1 MVKKVMKS
9 NEKRA
14 VKAENA
20 ERRHRNLILAAV
32 ALTAAVAIVS
42 LVLFI
47 RTASQLKRGTNEEE
61 RTDIPVL
68 IGNINSDGGAEQ
80 LYGVNCLT
88 VRSEFPKHMN
98 SQCPTP
104 HMCGR
109 RKLTSDTLRKIKS
122 LNLPGI
128 FWRKPVNTAFSGK
141 SEDDKN
147 ILHPSLRLMR

>member
-1 MVKKVMKS
+1 MVKKVVKS

-32 ALTAAVAIVS
+32 AIVS

-47 RTASQLKRGTNEEE
+47 RTASQLKRGANEEE

-80 LYGVNCLT
+80 LYGGEPCA
-88 VRSEFPKHMN
+88 VR
-98 SQCPTP
+98 Q
-104 HMCGR
+104 
-109 RKLTSDTLRKIKS
+109 
-122 LNLPGI
+122 NLPKEPALLA
-128 FWRKPVNTAFSGK
+128 RNSY
-141 SEDDKN
+141 
-147 ILHPSLRLMR
+147 

>member
-14 VKAENA
+14 VKAEND

-42 LVLFI
+42 LVLL

-80 LYGVNCLT
+80 LYGGEPCA
-88 VRSEFPKHMN
+88 VR
-98 SQCPTP
+98 Q
-104 HMCGR
+104 
-109 RKLTSDTLRKIKS
+109 
-122 LNLPGI
+122 NLPKEPALLA
-128 FWRKPVNTAFSGK
+128 RNSY
-141 SEDDKN
+141 
-147 ILHPSLRLMR
+147 

>member
-68 IGNINSDGGAEQ
+68 IGNINDAA
-80 LYGVNCLT
+80 LL
-88 VRSEFPKHMN
+88 M
-98 SQCPTP
+98 
-104 HMCGR
+104 
-109 RKLTSDTLRKIKS
+109 
-122 LNLPGI
+122 
-128 FWRKPVNTAFSGK
+128 
-141 SEDDKN
+141 
-147 ILHPSLRLMR
+147 PSHKRYSRAHREY

>member
-9 NEKRA
+9 NEKKA

-20 ERRHRNLILAAV
+20 ERRHRNLIL
-32 ALTAAVAIVS
+32 AAVAIVS

-80 LYGVNCLT
+80 LYGGEPCA
-88 VRSEFPKHMN
+88 VR
-98 SQCPTP
+98 Q
-104 HMCGR
+104 
-109 RKLTSDTLRKIKS
+109 
-122 LNLPGI
+122 NLPKEPALLA
-128 FWRKPVNTAFSGK
+128 RNSY
-141 SEDDKN
+141 
-147 ILHPSLRLMR
+147 

>member
-32 ALTAAVAIVS
+32 AIVS

-47 RTASQLKRGTNEEE
+47 RTASQLKRGANEEE

-80 LYGVNCLT
+80 LYGGEPCA
-88 VRSEFPKHMN
+88 VR
-98 SQCPTP
+98 Q
-104 HMCGR
+104 
-109 RKLTSDTLRKIKS
+109 
-122 LNLPGI
+122 NLPKEPALLA
-128 FWRKPVNTAFSGK
+128 RNSY
-141 SEDDKN
+141 
-147 ILHPSLRLMR
+147 

>member
-32 ALTAAVAIVS
+32 AIVS

-47 RTASQLKRGTNEEE
+47 RTASQLKRGANEEE

-80 LYGVNCLT
+80 LYGGESCA
-88 VRSEFPKHMN
+88 VR
-98 SQCPTP
+98 Q
-104 HMCGR
+104 
-109 RKLTSDTLRKIKS
+109 
-122 LNLPGI
+122 NLPKEPALLA
-128 FWRKPVNTAFSGK
+128 RNSY
-141 SEDDKN
+141 
-147 ILHPSLRLMR
+147 

>member
-47 RTASQLKRGTNEEE
+47 RTASQLKRGANEEE

-80 LYGVNCLT
+80 LYGGEPCA
-88 VRSEFPKHMN
+88 VR
-98 SQCPTP
+98 Q
-104 HMCGR
+104 
-109 RKLTSDTLRKIKS
+109 
-122 LNLPGI
+122 NLP
-128 FWRKPVNTAFSGK
+128 RSRLC
-141 SEDDKN
+141 
-147 ILHPSLRLMR
+147 LHGTVTEY

>member
-20 ERRHRNLILAAV
+20 ERRHRNLILAAGGGMAAVGGFFSLSLILAAV

-47 RTASQLKRGTNEEE
+47 RTASQLKRGANEEE

-80 LYGVNCLT
+80 LYGGEPCA
-88 VRSEFPKHMN
+88 VR
-98 SQCPTP
+98 Q
-104 HMCGR
+104 
-109 RKLTSDTLRKIKS
+109 
-122 LNLPGI
+122 NLPKEPALLA
-128 FWRKPVNTAFSGK
+128 RNSY
-141 SEDDKN
+141 
-147 ILHPSLRLMR
+147 

>member
-14 VKAENA
+14 GRAENA
-20 ERRHRNLILAAV
+20 ERRHRNL
-32 ALTAAVAIVS
+32 LTAAVAIVS

-80 LYGVNCLT
+80 LYGGEPCA
-88 VRSEFPKHMN
+88 VR
-98 SQCPTP
+98 Q
-104 HMCGR
+104 
-109 RKLTSDTLRKIKS
+109 
-122 LNLPGI
+122 NLPKEPALLA
-128 FWRKPVNTAFSGK
+128 RNSY
-141 SEDDKN
+141 
-147 ILHPSLRLMR
+147 

>member
-47 RTASQLKRGTNEEE
+47 RTASQLKRGTNE

-80 LYGVNCLT
+80 LYGGEPCA
-88 VRSEFPKHMN
+88 VR
-98 SQCPTP
+98 Q
-104 HMCGR
+104 
-109 RKLTSDTLRKIKS
+109 
-122 LNLPGI
+122 NLPKEPALLA
-128 FWRKPVNTAFSGK
+128 RNSY
-141 SEDDKN
+141 
-147 ILHPSLRLMR
+147 

>member
-20 ERRHRNLILAAV
+20 ERRHRNLILAAI

-80 LYGVNCLT
+80 LYGGEPCASSAEP
-88 VRSEFPKHMN
+88 SERTG
-98 SQCPTP
+98 SACTEQ
-104 HMCGR
+104 
-109 RKLTSDTLRKIKS
+109 L
-122 LNLPGI
+122 LN
-128 FWRKPVNTAFSGK
+128 T
-141 SEDDKN
+141 EQ
-147 ILHPSLRLMR
+147 

>member
-20 ERRHRNLILAAV
+20 GRRHRNLILAAV

-42 LVLFI
+42 LVI
-47 RTASQLKRGTNEEE
+47 RTASQLKRGANEEE

-80 LYGVNCLT
+80 LYGGEPCA
-88 VRSEFPKHMN
+88 VR
-98 SQCPTP
+98 Q
-104 HMCGR
+104 
-109 RKLTSDTLRKIKS
+109 
-122 LNLPGI
+122 NLPKEPALLA
-128 FWRKPVNTAFSGK
+128 RNSY
-141 SEDDKN
+141 
-147 ILHPSLRLMR
+147 

>member
-47 RTASQLKRGTNEEE
+47 RTASQLKRGSK
-61 RTDIPVL
+61 RRRK
-68 IGNINSDGGAEQ
+68 DGIFPCSSGILTVTAGAEQ
-80 LYGVNCLT
+80 LYGGEPCA
-88 VRSEFPKHMN
+88 VR
-98 SQCPTP
+98 Q
-104 HMCGR
+104 
-109 RKLTSDTLRKIKS
+109 
-122 LNLPGI
+122 NLPKEPALLA
-128 FWRKPVNTAFSGK
+128 RNSY
-141 SEDDKN
+141 
-147 ILHPSLRLMR
+147 

>member
-47 RTASQLKRGTNEEE
+47 RTASQLKRGANEEE
-61 RTDIPVL
+61 RTDTVL

-80 LYGVNCLT
+80 LYGGEPCA
-88 VRSEFPKHMN
+88 VR
-98 SQCPTP
+98 Q
-104 HMCGR
+104 
-109 RKLTSDTLRKIKS
+109 
-122 LNLPGI
+122 NLPKEPALLA
-128 FWRKPVNTAFSGK
+128 RNSY
-141 SEDDKN
+141 
-147 ILHPSLRLMR
+147 

>member
-47 RTASQLKRGTNEEE
+47 RTASQLKRGANEEE
-61 RTDIPVL
+61 RTDIPCSSG
-68 IGNINSDGGAEQ
+68 I
-80 LYGVNCLT
+80 LT
-88 VRSEFPKHMN
+88 VTAGRSSFTAANPV
-98 SQCPTP
+98 QF
-104 HMCGR
+104 GR
-109 RKLTSDTLRKIKS
+109 TFRKNRLC
-122 LNLPGI
+122 
-128 FWRKPVNTAFSGK
+128 
-141 SEDDKN
+141 
-147 ILHPSLRLMR
+147 LHGTVTEY

>member
-68 IGNINSDGGAEQ
+68 IGNIFQQ
-80 LYGVNCLT
+80 LYN
-88 VRSEFPKHMN
+88 MA
-98 SQCPTP
+98 
-104 HMCGR
+104 
-109 RKLTSDTLRKIKS
+109 DTLIVGHTVSSDAMAGRSSFTAANPVQFGRTFRKNR
-122 LNLPGI
+122 LC
-128 FWRKPVNTAFSGK
+128 
-141 SEDDKN
+141 
-147 ILHPSLRLMR
+147 LHGTVTEY

>member
-47 RTASQLKRGTNEEE
+47 TKKKGRIFPCSSG
-61 RTDIPVL
+61 I
-68 IGNINSDGGAEQ
+68 
-80 LYGVNCLT
+80 LT
-88 VRSEFPKHMN
+88 VTAGRSSFTAANPV
-98 SQCPTP
+98 QF
-104 HMCGR
+104 GR
-109 RKLTSDTLRKIKS
+109 TFRKNRLC
-122 LNLPGI
+122 
-128 FWRKPVNTAFSGK
+128 
-141 SEDDKN
+141 
-147 ILHPSLRLMR
+147 LHGTVTEY

>member
-9 NEKRA
+9 NEKKA

-47 RTASQLKRGTNEEE
+47 RNEEE

-80 LYGVNCLT
+80 LYGGEPCA
-88 VRSEFPKHMN
+88 VR
-98 SQCPTP
+98 Q
-104 HMCGR
+104 
-109 RKLTSDTLRKIKS
+109 
-122 LNLPGI
+122 NLPKEPALLA
-128 FWRKPVNTAFSGK
+128 RNSY
-141 SEDDKN
+141 
-147 ILHPSLRLMR
+147 

>member
-47 RTASQLKRGTNEEE
+47 RTASQLKRGANEE

-80 LYGVNCLT
+80 LYGGEPCA
-88 VRSEFPKHMN
+88 VR
-98 SQCPTP
+98 Q
-104 HMCGR
+104 
-109 RKLTSDTLRKIKS
+109 
-122 LNLPGI
+122 NLPKEPALLA
-128 FWRKPVNTAFSGK
+128 RNSY
-141 SEDDKN
+141 
-147 ILHPSLRLMR
+147 

>member
-47 RTASQLKRGTNEEE
+47 RTASQLNRGTNEEE

-80 LYGVNCLT
+80 LYGGEPCA
-88 VRSEFPKHMN
+88 VR
-98 SQCPTP
+98 Q
-104 HMCGR
+104 
-109 RKLTSDTLRKIKS
+109 
-122 LNLPGI
+122 NLPKEPALLA
-128 FWRKPVNTAFSGK
+128 RNSY
-141 SEDDKN
+141 
-147 ILHPSLRLMR
+147 

>member
-32 ALTAAVAIVS
+32 ALTAA

-80 LYGVNCLT
+80 LYGGEPCA
-88 VRSEFPKHMN
+88 VR
-98 SQCPTP
+98 Q
-104 HMCGR
+104 
-109 RKLTSDTLRKIKS
+109 
-122 LNLPGI
+122 NLPKEPALLA
-128 FWRKPVNTAFSGK
+128 RNSY
-141 SEDDKN
+141 
-147 ILHPSLRLMR
+147 

>member
-68 IGNINSDGGAEQ
+68 IGNINSDGGEPCA
-80 LYGVNCLT
+80 
-88 VRSEFPKHMN
+88 VR
-98 SQCPTP
+98 Q
-104 HMCGR
+104 
-109 RKLTSDTLRKIKS
+109 
-122 LNLPGI
+122 NLPKEPALLA
-128 FWRKPVNTAFSGK
+128 RNSY
-141 SEDDKN
+141 
-147 ILHPSLRLMR
+147 

>member
-20 ERRHRNLILAAV
+20 ERRHRNLILAA

-47 RTASQLKRGTNEEE
+47 RTASQLKRGANEEE

-80 LYGVNCLT
+80 LYGGEPCA
-88 VRSEFPKHMN
+88 VR
-98 SQCPTP
+98 Q
-104 HMCGR
+104 
-109 RKLTSDTLRKIKS
+109 
-122 LNLPGI
+122 NLPKEPALLA
-128 FWRKPVNTAFSGK
+128 RNSY
-141 SEDDKN
+141 
-147 ILHPSLRLMR
+147 